1 MPEDLPFVTQFA
13 GDDCKTQVQIPL
25 QYPVKGSTNA
35 VLFGSPRLSP
45 PPPPPIPTSFLLALE
60 TGCCYISQASLERM
74 VRAVGIVAFITMPSL
89 QNITWCNYHKAWYNS
104 GQPCWSQFLAIPYSW
119 PEPTDQFWTFL
130 LMLEGREVG
139 TGVGTVRR
147 TNQWVVKYWKPVWR
161 FGWWC
166 WDLRSFFYYHYSS
179 GNQNL
184 VCLCGL
190 VCLGVVIYGSID
202 GVAAWYV
209 WRDWLTSKNLPAYKY
224 KKRLK

>member
-1 MPEDLPFVTQFA
+1 MVLLCQ
-13 GDDCKTQVQIPL
+13 KTFPSWLNLLGMIVRLRFKSLCSTLLRAVQM
-25 QYPVKGSTNA
+25 QYSLAHLVS
-35 VLFGSPRLSP
+35 
-45 PPPPPIPTSFLLALE
+45 PPPPIPTSFLLALE

-74 VRAVGIVAFITMPSL
+74 VRAMGIVAFITMPSL

-104 GQPCWSQFLAIPYSW
+104 GQPCWRQFLAIPYSW

-184 VCLCGL
+184 VCLCVDL
-190 VCLGVVIYGSID
+190 C
-202 GVAAWYV
+202 V
-209 WRDWLTSKNLPAYKY
+209 WG
-224 KKRLK
+224 